1 MSSAILNFAWR
12 PIDCKYRATVTLLE
26 HRKMNMAAQ
35 PILISRQLRRRVTG
49 AQISDALREPLII
62 LSAPRSGSTLLFE
75 YLTRLAGTSSIG
87 GESHRVY
94 RHFPHL
100 GIANAS
106 FDSASLDESHAAGN
120 CKTLFRD
127 TIAHLLRDSTSQPF
141 AEDPVSFLSSRPI
154 FIEKTPRNALNIPF
168 LNAVFPDARYIFL
181 YRSPAENIA
190 SIMEAWSLGLKTG
203 RFVTFPRLPE
213 WDRAGWCF
221 LLPPGWRE
229 MIGKSLAEIAR
240 FQWQA
245 SNQTI
250 LDNLS
255 RLPKGRSIAVSYE
268 AMLANPQEELARLL
282 GFIGIPHPEQSH
294 NDFAS
299 SLSTTTISA
308 PHKDKWRRFEEEIAA
323 FIPEL
328 EETMAMIRTF
338 EKACE

>member
-1 MSSAILNFAWR
+1 
-12 PIDCKYRATVTLLE
+12 
-26 HRKMNMAAQ
+26 MNLGTQ
-35 PILISRQLRRRVTG
+35 PILISRRLRGRVTE
-49 AQISDALREPLII
+49 AQINDALREPLII

-75 YLTRLAGTSSIG
+75 YLTHLAGTSWIG

-100 GIANAS
+100 GIANAA

-127 TIAHLLRDSTSQPF
+127 AIAHLLRDSTSLPF
-141 AEDPVSFLSSRPI
+141 AEDPVSFLSSRPT

-181 YRSPAENIA
+181 YRSPAENVA

-203 RFVTFPRLPE
+203 RFVTFPKLPG
-213 WDRAGWCF
+213 WDRARWCF
-221 LLPPGWRE
+221 LLPPGWRG
-229 MIGKSLAEIAR
+229 MIGKSLAEIAT

-268 AMLANPQEELARLL
+268 AMLGNPQEELARLL
-282 GFIGIPHPEQSH
+282 RFIGIPHPEQSH
-294 NDFAS
+294 TDFAS
-299 SLSTTTISA
+299 ILSTTTISA
-308 PHKDKWRRFEEEIAA
+308 PQKDKWRRFEEEIAT
-323 FIPEL
+323 FMPEL
-328 EETMAMIRTF
+328 EGTLAMMRTF